1 MEAATKKKIM
11 IVGGTGLVI
20 GLIGFGVY
28 WFFFREGESATTS
41 FQPFKA
47 KPKPAVKKN
56 PFPLR
61 KGSRGAEVSKL
72 QKALNRK
79 LRPPMSQ
86 LVVDGIFGSKTLA
99 ALKRVTG
106 KEQVSERDYQKLV
119 QSIFPF

>member
-1 MEAATKKKIM
+1 MEAASKKKIM

-20 GLIGFGVY
+20 GLIGLGVY
-28 WFFFREGESATTS
+28 WFFFREGESGTTS

-47 KPKPAVKKN
+47 QTKPAVKQS
-56 PFPLR
+56 PFPLH
-61 KGSRGAEVSKL
+61 KGSRGEEVKKL

-79 LRPPMSQ
+79 LVPPLSL

-106 KEQVSERDYQKLV
+106 KEQVSENDYQKLV